1 MRCTFHVL
9 LAFAI
14 ALAALP
20 AFASDPPFYG
30 PQLEG
35 FAYPHPVKRFEFDSP
50 QQKLSMAY
58 MDVAATA
65 EPNGRTVL
73 LLHGQKFCA
82 ATSESAIAALAG
94 AGFRVVAVAPVGFCK
109 SSTPRRYPFSFAPLP
124 DTPPARL
131 PPPPH

>member
-35 FAYPHPVKRFEFDSP
+35 FTYPHPVQRFEFDS
-50 QQKLSMAY
+50 QQQTLSMEY

-73 LLHGQKFCA
+73 LLHGKNFCA
-82 ATSESAIAALAG
+82 ATGESAIAALAG
-94 AGFRVVAVAPVGFCK
+94 AGVRVVAVDQVGFCQ
-109 SSTPRRYPFSFAPLP
+109 STTPRR
-124 DTPPARL
+124 
-131 PPPPH
+131 PHLTS

>member
-35 FAYPHPVKRFEFDSP
+35 FAYPHPVKRFEFDS
-50 QQKLSMAY
+50 QQQTLSMAY
-58 MDVAATA
+58 MDVAANA
-65 EPNGRTVL
+65 EPKGRTVL
-73 LLHGQKFCA
+73 LLHGKHFCPPTREPA
-82 ATSESAIAALAG
+82 ISAHAGSGFSTVGVAQVRSEEC
-94 AGFRVVAVAPVGFCK
+94 RVGHVCGPIGRSVWEPYK
-109 SSTPRRYPFSFAPLP
+109 MK
-124 DTPPARL
+124 
-131 PPPPH
+131 

>member
-35 FAYPHPVKRFEFDSP
+35 FAYPHPVKRFEFDSQ

-73 LLHGQKFCA
+73 LLHGKNFCA
-82 ATSESAIAALAG
+82 ATWESAIAAL
-94 AGFRVVAVAPVGFCK
+94 RSEEHTSELQSLMRNSYAVFCLK
-109 SSTPRRYPFSFAPLP
+109 KKNK
-124 DTPPARL
+124 
-131 PPPPH
+131 

>member
-35 FAYPHPVKRFEFDSP
+35 FAYPHPVKRFEFDSQ

-65 EPNGRTVL
+65 EPHGRTVL
-73 LLHGQKFCA
+73 LLHGKNLCA
-82 ATSESAIAALAG
+82 ATWDSAIAALACP
-94 AGFRVVAVAPVGFCK
+94 GFRVVAVAQCGSAIGRALGRDRGC
-109 SSTPRRYPFSFAPLP
+109 
-124 DTPPARL
+124 
-131 PPPPH
+131 H

>member
-35 FAYPHPVKRFEFDSP
+35 FTYPHPVQRFEFDSP

-58 MDVAATA
+58 MDFAATA
-65 EPNGRTVL
+65 EPNGRQGL
-73 LLHGQKFCA
+73 LLHGKNFSA
-82 ATSESAIAALAG
+82 DNWDSAIATLPR
-94 AGFRVVAVAPVGFCK
+94 AGFCGVAVDRGGFC
-109 SSTPRRYPFSFAPLP
+109 R
-124 DTPPARL
+124 
-131 PPPPH
+131 

>member
-1 MRCTFHVL
+1 MGDLRPLSYPQCGLSPDSAMRCTFHVL

-35 FAYPHPVKRFEFDSP
+35 FAYPHPAKRFEFDSQ

-65 EPNGRTVL
+65 EPNGPPVPL
-73 LLHGQKFCA
+73 LPGQNFCA
-82 ATSESAIAALAG
+82 APREPHTAA
-94 AGFRVVAVAPVGFCK
+94 
-109 SSTPRRYPFSFAPLP
+109 
-124 DTPPARL
+124 
-131 PPPPH
+131 PPPPGFA